1 MEAGQY
7 VLTVERAILADEA
20 HAAMCIVDGRGPG
33 RGMDHPEKTYARL
46 EVVLNPALLRSCSEA
61 GRSISMPTWRSRPR
75 T

>member
-1 MEAGQY
+1 
-7 VLTVERAILADEA
+7 
-20 HAAMCIVDGRGPG
+20 MCIVDGRGPG